1 MMRRLVACLA
11 AAVAGGALAQ
21 EPEIDELPAI
31 DVVEQVISEQV
42 RETARQVDAFFGDV
56 RHIDEPNETEIRVGG
71 GLGVEDRRSP
81 DLLGRFRA
89 RLVLPLAEERLALF
103 LGRSDEADL
112 PSDRVPE
119 GFEEE
124 RLRRDASIG
133 LRFAVRQQVE
143 ESLGLTTGVRVGS
156 FRPQLFAG
164 PRYRRTWF
172 YDRGAI
178 TSTSVVR
185 WYTRDGW
192 AANTDLDLE
201 RALGRFML
209 FRLTPHL
216 DWAETDPGF
225 GVGLSANLF
234 QDLGEQRIINY
245 FATSHFR
252 STRPRGLDVGSLGFR
267 YRQSAIRDWIFFEI
281 QPAVMFRDAND
292 HDPTGRLVARVE
304 FVFGGP
310 PRVRGE

>member
-1 MMRRLVACLA
+1 MTRWLVAWLA
-11 AAVAGGALAQ
+11 VVAGGVALAQ
-21 EPEIDELPAI
+21 EPPDDELPAI
-31 DVVEQVISEQV
+31 DVVEQMVSEQV
-42 RETARQVDAFFGDV
+42 RETARQIDAFFGDV
-56 RHIDEPNETEIRVGG
+56 RHIDEPNQTELRIGI
-71 GLGVEDRRSP
+71 GLGLEDRRSP
-81 DLLGRFRA
+81 DVLGRFRA
-89 RLVLPLAEERLALF
+89 RLVLPVAERRLALF

-133 LRFAVRQQVE
+133 LRFAVRQDVE
-143 ESLGLTTGVRVGS
+143 ESLGLTGGVRIGS

-172 YDRGAI
+172 YDQGAI

-192 AANTDLDLE
+192 AAGTDVDLE

-216 DWAETDPGF
+216 EWAEPDPGF
-225 GVGLSANLF
+225 GFGLGANLF
-234 QDLGEQRIINY
+234 QDLGDRRIINY

-252 STRPRGLDVGSLGFR
+252 STRPRGLDVASLGLR
-267 YRQSAIRDWIFFEI
+267 YRQSAIRDWIFFEV

-304 FVFGGP
+304 LVFGGP
-310 PRVRGE
+310 PRVRGK